1 MIVSVKTTMDAV
13 NQPPQSQPSPT
24 TTTKTFEFHYTNID
38 GSKQTISYPFVFP
51 IQNETVGELAY
62 RIVNERMD
70 PLMAA
75 LDIHLV
81 VRNELSKFVC
91 DQKKQQRCDADD
103 QRLAKLQMSNIDI
116 DQLVNKIDNWHKD
129 EILECTTKIG
139 PSDEEI
145 FAQSFHRLVHS
156 SQLMEILLKEQTYAK
171 SIIEINRQC
180 DDQMKSLITE
190 QQNEMEK
197 KIDRLDD
204 GTTSEDI
211 NNLLSQHYSRQ
222 NLLQRQW
229 ESELEAKMGHQKNDF
244 RNWIVSLLGQTLYS
258 MDERQSLIS
267 GNGGGGGGNS
277 NHNGSDNSS
286 MYYMQTPTF
295 EESFTIYLGSQ
306 LKHMHNMRLIAAN
319 IYDFCDSLHI
329 DESISGANV
338 ALGLYSSS
346 LTGIILLTPSGP
358 VKTNRDLL
366 KNASMSTEFHFNS
379 IGRQIEEIQNELK
392 SIKERDG
399 CKLKPGDF
407 FITRHSNLSQTH
419 IIFHLISDEASN
431 SPEDITSRH
440 PVILGLRNILKTA
453 SRYDVTNLSI
463 PALLRHEMSEDM
475 TVPWCNRRADLV
487 FKCAKGFIIESASW
501 GGSELNTLQLV
512 LPQDISYELFTT
524 LSNTVPQVF
533 RLANAKI
540 FSTSLQ

>member
-1 MIVSVKTTMDAV
+1 MDTV
-13 NQPPQSQPSPT
+13 IHPQ
-24 TTTKTFEFHYTNID
+24 TTKTFEYSYTDVD
-38 GSKQTISYPFVFP
+38 GTNKTITYPILFP
-51 IQNETVGELAY
+51 MPNETIGELAH
-62 RIVNERMD
+62 RIVTERMN
-70 PLMAA
+70 PLMRE
-75 LDIHLV
+75 LDAHLS
-81 VRNELSKFVC
+81 VREELEKFILE
-91 DQKKQQRCDADD
+91 QKRRQRCEADD
-103 QRLAKLQMSNIDI
+103 KILASFQAGNIDI
-116 DQLVNKIDNWHKD
+116 DSLVSKIDSWHKD

-156 SQLMEILLKEQTYAK
+156 SQLMEILLKEQSYAK
-171 SIIEINRQC
+171 SIIELNRERDEQI
-180 DDQMKSLITE
+180 KSLINE
-190 QQNEMEK
+190 QQTEMEK
-197 KIDRLDD
+197 KIDQLDD

-244 RNWIVSLLGQTLYS
+244 RNWIVSLLGKMLYS
-258 MDERQSLIS
+258 MDERQSLAS
-267 GNGGGGGGNS
+267 GNS
-277 NHNGSDNSS
+277 NHSESDNAS
-286 MYYMQTPTF
+286 MFNIHTPTF

-319 IYDFCDSLHI
+319 IYDFCDSLHLN
-329 DESISGANV
+329 ESLSGANV

-346 LTGIILLTPSGP
+346 LSGIILLTPSGQ
-358 VKTNRDLL
+358 VKANRDLT
-366 KNASMSTEFHFNS
+366 KNASMTTEFHFNS
-379 IGRQIEEIQNELK
+379 IGQQIEDIQNELK
-392 SIKERDG
+392 AVKERNG

-407 FITRHSNLSQTH
+407 FITKHSNLSQTH
-419 IIFHLISDEASN
+419 VIFHLISDEASN

-501 GGSELNTLQLV
+501 GGAELNTLQLV
-512 LPQDISYELFTT
+512 LPQDISYELFTL

-540 FSTSLQ
+540 FST

>member
-1 MIVSVKTTMDAV
+1 MDAAV
-13 NQPPQSQPSPT
+13 QLPETIQ
-24 TTTKTFEFHYTNID
+24 TFEFNYTEAD
-38 GSKQTISYPFVFP
+38 GTNQTISYPIGFP
-51 IQNETVGELAY
+51 IQNETIGELAY
-62 RIVNERMD
+62 RIVNERMS

-75 LDIHLV
+75 LDIHLSV
-81 VRNELSKFVC
+81 RIELDKFINEQKKRLRNEE
-91 DQKKQQRCDADD
+91 DD
-103 QRLAKLQMSNIDI
+103 QILATIQTGKVDI

-145 FAQSFHRLVHS
+145 FAKSFHRLVHS
-156 SQLMEILLKEQTYAK
+156 SQLMEILQREQNYAK
-171 SIIEINRQC
+171 SIIEINQQR
-180 DDQMKSLITE
+180 DDQIKSLIND
-190 QQNEMEK
+190 QQIEMEK
-197 KIDRLDD
+197 KIDQLDD

-222 NLLQRQW
+222 NVLQRQW

-258 MDERQSLIS
+258 MDERRSLIS
-267 GNGGGGGGNS
+267 AS
-277 NHNGSDNSS
+277 SIHSESDNTS
-286 MYYMQTPTF
+286 MFCMQTPTF

-329 DESISGANV
+329 NESISGANV

-346 LTGIILLTPSGP
+346 LTGIILLTPSGQ

-366 KNASMSTEFHFNS
+366 KNASMSTEFHFHS
-379 IGRQIEEIQNELK
+379 IGQQIEDIQNELK
-392 SIKERDG
+392 AVNERAG
-399 CKLKPGDF
+399 GKLKPGDF

-419 IIFHLISDEASN
+419 TIFHLISDEASN

-512 LPQDISYELFTT
+512 LPQDISYELFSM

-540 FSTSLQ
+540 FNTSIQ

>member
-1 MIVSVKTTMDAV
+1 MDAV
-13 NQPPQSQPSPT
+13 NQPQSAQSL
-24 TTTKTFEFHYTNID
+24 TTTKTFEFHYTDTD
-38 GSKQTISYPFVFP
+38 GSKQTITYPIVFP
-51 IQNETVGELAY
+51 MQNETVGELAY
-62 RIVNERMD
+62 RIVNERLD

-75 LDIHLV
+75 LDIHLI
-81 VRNELSKFVC
+81 VRSELEKFVS
-91 DQKKQQRCDADD
+91 DEKKRQRCEADD
-103 QRLAKLQMSNIDI
+103 RRLAALQTIDI

-156 SQLMEILLKEQTYAK
+156 AQLMEILLKEQTYAK

-180 DDQMKSLITE
+180 DDQIKALVTE

-244 RNWIVSLLGQTLYS
+244 RNWIVSLLGQTLYA
-258 MDERQSLIS
+258 MDERQSLNS
-267 GNGGGGGGNS
+267 AGNGGGGGGGNS

-286 MYYMQTPTF
+286 MYYIQTPTF

-346 LTGIILLTPSGP
+346 LTGIILLTPSGA

-366 KNASMSTEFHFNS
+366 KNASMSTEFHFTS
-379 IGRQIEEIQNELK
+379 IGRQIEDIQNELK
-392 SIKERDG
+392 SIKEREG

-512 LPQDISYELFTT
+512 LPQDISYELFTM

-540 FSTSLQ
+540 FSTPLQ

>member
-1 MIVSVKTTMDAV
+1 MSPATTTMDAV
-13 NQPPQSQPSPT
+13 NQPQSAQPS
-24 TTTKTFEFHYTNID
+24 TTTKTFEFHYTNTD
-38 GSKQTISYPFVFP
+38 GNKQTITYPIVFP
-51 IQNETVGELAY
+51 LQNETVGELAH
-62 RIVNERMD
+62 RIVNERLD

-75 LDIHLV
+75 LDIQLV
-81 VRNELSKFVC
+81 VRSELEKFVS
-91 DQKKQQRCDADD
+91 DEKKRQRCDADD
-103 QRLAKLQMSNIDI
+103 KRLGALQTIDI
-116 DQLVNKIDNWHKD
+116 DQLVNRIDNWHKD

-156 SQLMEILLKEQTYAK
+156 AQLMEILSKEQTYAK
-171 SIIEINRQC
+171 SIIEVNRQC
-180 DDQMKSLITE
+180 DDQIKALVTE

-229 ESELEAKMGHQKNDF
+229 ESELEARMGHQKNDF
-244 RNWIVSLLGQTLYS
+244 RNWIVSLLGQMYS
-258 MDERQSLIS
+258 MDERQSLNS
-267 GNGGGGGGNS
+267 NGGGGGNS
-277 NHNGSDNSS
+277 NHNESDNSS
-286 MYYMQTPTF
+286 MYYIQTPTF

-346 LTGIILLTPSGP
+346 LTGIILLTPSGA

-366 KNASMSTEFHFNS
+366 KNASMSTEFHFTS

-392 SIKERDG
+392 SIKEREG

-501 GGSELNTLQLV
+501 GGSEINTLQLV
-512 LPQDISYELFTT
+512 LPQDISYELFSM

-540 FSTSLQ
+540 FSTPLQ

>member
-1 MIVSVKTTMDAV
+1 MEAF
-13 NQPPQSQPSPT
+13 SQPQVAKIFTYS
-24 TTTKTFEFHYTNID
+24 YTDID
-38 GSKQTISYPFVFP
+38 GESKTITYPILFP
-51 IQNETVGELAY
+51 IQNETVGELAH
-62 RIVNERMD
+62 RIVNEGMS
-70 PLMAA
+70 PFMSA
-75 LDIHLV
+75 LDSHLSV
-81 VRNELSKFVC
+81 KIELEKYIS
-91 DQKKQQRCDADD
+91 QQNQLQRCEDD
-103 QRLAKLQMSNIDI
+103 EEILAAIRAGNVDI
-116 DQLVNKIDNWHKD
+116 DSLVSKIDNWHKD
-129 EILECTTKIG
+129 EILECTMKIG

-156 SQLMEILLKEQTYAK
+156 AQLMEILQKEQTYAM
-171 SIIEINRQC
+171 SIIDINQQRDEQI
-180 DDQMKSLITE
+180 KSLINE
-190 QQNEMEK
+190 QQTEMEK
-197 KIDRLDD
+197 KIDQLDD

-222 NLLQRQW
+222 NLVQRRW

-258 MDERQSLIS
+258 MDERPSMVNS
-267 GNGGGGGGNS
+267 NS
-277 NHNGSDNSS
+277 NHNESDNAS
-286 MYYMQTPTF
+286 MFYIQTPTF

-319 IYDFCDSLHI
+319 IYDFCNSLHLS
-329 DESISGANV
+329 ESISGANV

-346 LTGIILLTPSGP
+346 LTGIILLTPSGQ
-358 VKTNRDLL
+358 VKPNRDLC

-379 IGRQIEEIQNELK
+379 IGQQIEDIQNELK
-392 SIKERDG
+392 QIKEREG
-399 CKLKPGDF
+399 CRLKAGDF

-512 LPQDISYELFTT
+512 LPQDISYDLFST

-540 FSTSLQ
+540 FSTSIQ

>member
-1 MIVSVKTTMDAV
+1 MDAI
-13 NQPPQSQPSPT
+13 SQPH
-24 TTTKTFEFHYTNID
+24 TTKTFAFSFRDVDGTN
-38 GSKQTISYPFVFP
+38 KTITYPIVFP
-51 IQNETVGELAY
+51 LDNETVGELAH
-62 RIVNERMD
+62 RIVDERMSR
-70 PLMAA
+70 LMAA
-75 LDIHLV
+75 CDIHVPLQT
-81 VRNELSKFVC
+81 ELADFIAEQ
-91 DQKKQQRCDADD
+91 QKLHRCEHDD
-103 QRLAKLQMSNIDI
+103 DLLAAIQSGNVDI
-116 DQLVNKIDNWHKD
+116 DSLVSKIDNWHKD
-129 EILECTTKIG
+129 EILECTTKMG
-139 PSDEEI
+139 PTDEEI

-156 SQLMEILLKEQTYAK
+156 SQLMEILLKEQNYAK
-171 SIIEINRQC
+171 SIIEINRQR
-180 DDQMKSLITE
+180 DEQIISLSNE
-190 QQNEMEK
+190 QQNEMDK
-197 KIDRLDD
+197 KINQLDD

-211 NNLLSQHYSRQ
+211 NNLLSQHYRRQ
-222 NLLQRQW
+222 NLLHRQW

-244 RNWIVSLLGQTLYS
+244 RNWIVGLLGQTLYS
-258 MDERQSLIS
+258 MDERQSLAS
-267 GNGGGGGGNS
+267 SSS
-277 NHNGSDNSS
+277 NHTDSDNAS
-286 MYYMQTPTF
+286 MFFMQTPTF

-329 DESISGANV
+329 NESISGANV

-346 LTGIILLTPSGP
+346 LTGIILLTPSGQ
-358 VKTNRDLL
+358 VKTNRDLC

-379 IGRQIEEIQNELK
+379 IGQQIEDIQNELK
-392 SIKERDG
+392 AVNDRPG

-407 FITRHSNLSQTH
+407 FITRHSNLSQTQV
-419 IIFHLISDEASN
+419 IFHLISDEASN

-512 LPQDISYELFTT
+512 LPQDISDDLFTA

-533 RLANAKI
+533 RLNNAKI
-540 FSTSLQ
+540 FSTSIQ

>member
-1 MIVSVKTTMDAV
+1 MEAI
-13 NQPPQSQPSPT
+13 SQPQVA
-24 TTTKTFEFHYTNID
+24 KTFEFTYVDVD
-38 GSKQTISYPFVFP
+38 GAKKTITYPILFP
-51 IQNETVGELAY
+51 IQNETIGELAH
-62 RIVNERMD
+62 RIANERTS
-70 PLMAA
+70 PLMSA
-75 LDIHLV
+75 LDIHETIRL
-81 VRNELSKFVC
+81 ELEKYILEEK
-91 DQKKQQRCDADD
+91 QKQRCDDD
-103 QRLAKLQMSNIDI
+103 DELLAAIQAGNVDI
-116 DQLVNKIDNWHKD
+116 DSLVSKIDNCHKN
-129 EILECTTKIG
+129 EILECTKKIG

-156 SQLMEILLKEQTYAK
+156 SQLLEILLKEQTYAK
-171 SIIEINRQC
+171 CIIEINQQRDEQI
-180 DDQMKSLITE
+180 KSLINE
-190 QQNEMEK
+190 QQTEMEK
-197 KIDRLDD
+197 KIDQLDD

-211 NNLLSQHYSRQ
+211 NNLLSQHYGRQ
-222 NLLQRQW
+222 NMLQRQW

-258 MDERQSLIS
+258 MDERQSLVS
-267 GNGGGGGGNS
+267 GYS
-277 NHNGSDNSS
+277 NESDNVS
-286 MYYMQTPTF
+286 MFYIQTPTF

-306 LKHMHNMRLIAAN
+306 LKHMHNMRLVAAN

-329 DESISGANV
+329 NESISGANV

-346 LTGIILLTPSGP
+346 LSGVILLTPSGQ
-358 VKTNRDLL
+358 VKANRNLL
-366 KNASMSTEFHFNS
+366 KNASMSTEFHFSS
-379 IGRQIEEIQNELK
+379 IGQQIEDIQNELK
-392 SIKERDG
+392 AVKERAG

-440 PVILGLRNILKTA
+440 SVILGLRNILKTA

>member
-1 MIVSVKTTMDAV
+1 MNFNKPKEMDV
-13 NQPPQSQPSPT
+13 VSQPQ
-24 TTTKTFEFHYTNID
+24 TTKTFEYSYTDLD
-38 GSKQTISYPFVFP
+38 GTNKTISYPVLFQ
-51 IQNETVGELAY
+51 IQNETIGELAY
-62 RIVNERMD
+62 RIVNETMS
-70 PLMAA
+70 PLMCA
-75 LDIHLV
+75 LDVHLS
-81 VRNELSKFVC
+81 VRVELEKFMLEH
-91 DQKKQQRCDADD
+91 KRRQRCTDD
-103 QRLAKLQMSNIDI
+103 DEILAAVQAGNVDI
-116 DQLVNKIDNWHKD
+116 DSLVNKIDNWHKD

-171 SIIEINRQC
+171 SIIEINRKRDEQI
-180 DDQMKSLITE
+180 KSLINE
-190 QQNEMEK
+190 QQTEMEK
-197 KIDRLDD
+197 KIDQLDD

-258 MDERQSLIS
+258 MDERQSLAS
-267 GNGGGGGGNS
+267 SNS
-277 NHNGSDNSS
+277 NHNESDNAS
-286 MYYMQTPTF
+286 MFYMQTPTF

-306 LKHMHNMRLIAAN
+306 LKHMHNMRLVAAN

-329 DESISGANV
+329 NESISGANV
-338 ALGLYSSS
+338 ALGLYSSALS
-346 LTGIILLTPSGP
+346 GIILLTLSGQ
-358 VKTNRDLL
+358 VKTNRDLC

-379 IGRQIEEIQNELK
+379 IGQQIEEIQNELK
-392 SIKERDG
+392 LVKESTG
-399 CKLKPGDF
+399 KLKPGDF

-419 IIFHLISDEASN
+419 VIFHLISDEASN

-501 GGSELNTLQLV
+501 GGSEFTLQLV

-540 FSTSLQ
+540 FSTSIQ

>member
-1 MIVSVKTTMDAV
+1 MDAV
-13 NQPPQSQPSPT
+13 SQPQ
-24 TTTKTFEFHYTNID
+24 TTKQFEYSYIDID
-38 GSKQTISYPFVFP
+38 GTNKTITYPILFP
-51 IQNETVGELAY
+51 IQKETINELAY
-62 RIVNERMD
+62 RIVEERMS

-75 LDIHLV
+75 LDKHLT
-81 VRNELSKFVC
+81 VRIELEKFALDEKTRQCCDDDNEL
-91 DQKKQQRCDADD
+91 
-103 QRLAKLQMSNIDI
+103 LAAIQDGNIDI
-116 DQLVNKIDNWHKD
+116 DNLVSKLDNLHKD

-156 SQLMEILLKEQTYAK
+156 SQLMDILLKEQNYAK
-171 SIIEINRQC
+171 SIIEINQERDEQI
-180 DDQMKSLITE
+180 KSLINE
-190 QQNEMEK
+190 QQTEMDK
-197 KIDRLDD
+197 KIDQLDD

-244 RNWIVSLLGQTLYS
+244 RNWIVGLLGQTLYS
-258 MDERQSLIS
+258 MDERQSVS
-267 GNGGGGGGNS
+267 GYS
-277 NHNGSDNSS
+277 NHSDSDNAS
-286 MYYMQTPTF
+286 MFHIQTPTY

-319 IYDFCDSLHI
+319 IYDFCDALHI
-329 DESISGANV
+329 NESISGANV

-346 LTGIILLTPSGP
+346 LSGIILLTPSGQ
-358 VKTNRDLL
+358 VKTNRDLC

-379 IGRQIEEIQNELK
+379 IGQQIEDIQNELK
-392 SIKERDG
+392 QVKERAG
-399 CKLKPGDF
+399 LKLKAGDF

-540 FSTSLQ
+540 FLTSIP

>member
-1 MIVSVKTTMDAV
+1 MEAI
-13 NQPPQSQPSPT
+13 SQPQVSQT
-24 TTTKTFEFHYTNID
+24 FTYGYKDADGENKTIT
-38 GSKQTISYPFVFP
+38 YPILFP
-51 IQNETVGELAY
+51 MQNETIGELAH
-62 RIVNERMD
+62 RIVNERMN

-75 LDIHLV
+75 IDAHLLV
-81 VRNELSKFVC
+81 KTELEKFILE
-91 DQKKQQRCDADD
+91 QKQLQRCEDD
-103 QRLAKLQMSNIDI
+103 ERLLAAIHAGNVDI
-116 DQLVNKIDNWHKD
+116 DGLVNRIDNWHKD
-129 EILECTTKIG
+129 EILECTMKIG
-139 PSDEEI
+139 PTDEEI

-156 SQLMEILLKEQTYAK
+156 SQLNRILEKQQTYAK
-171 SIIEINRQC
+171 SIIEINQQR
-180 DDQMKSLITE
+180 DDQIKSLINE
-190 QQNEMEK
+190 QQTEMEK
-197 KIDRLDD
+197 KIDQLDD

-258 MDERQSLIS
+258 IDERHSAS
-267 GNGGGGGGNS
+267 S
-277 NHNGSDNSS
+277 NHSNHIDSDNDSNFVI
-286 MYYMQTPTF
+286 QTPTY

-319 IYDFCDSLHI
+319 TYDFCNSLHLN
-329 DESISGANV
+329 ESISGANV

-346 LTGIILLTPSGP
+346 LSGIILLTPSGQ
-358 VKTNRDLL
+358 VKPNRDLL
-366 KNASMSTEFHFNS
+366 KNASMSTEFHFSS
-379 IGRQIEEIQNELK
+379 IGQQVEDIQNELK
-392 SIKERDG
+392 QIKERNG

-407 FITRHSNLSQTH
+407 FITKHSNLSQTH
-419 IIFHLISDEASN
+419 LIFHLISDEASN

-475 TVPWCNRRADLV
+475 TVPWCGRRADLV

-524 LSNTVPQVF
+524 LSSTVPQVF

-540 FSTSLQ
+540 FSTTIQ

>member
-1 MIVSVKTTMDAV
+1 MDVVSE
-13 NQPPQSQPSPT
+13 PQVQ
-24 TTTKTFEFHYTNID
+24 KNFEYSYTDVD
-38 GSKQTISYPFVFP
+38 GTNKTISYPVLIP
-51 IQNETVGELAY
+51 MQNETIGELAY
-62 RIVNERMD
+62 RIVNETMS
-70 PLMAA
+70 PLMCA
-75 LDIHLV
+75 LDIHSS
-81 VRNELSKFVC
+81 VREELEKFIMK
-91 DQKKQQRCDADD
+91 QKRQQRCDDD
-103 QRLAKLQMSNIDI
+103 DEILAVIQAGNVDI
-116 DQLVNKIDNWHKD
+116 DSLVNRIDNWHKD

-171 SIIEINRQC
+171 SIIEINRERDEQI
-180 DDQMKSLITE
+180 KSLINE
-190 QQNEMEK
+190 QQLEMEK
-197 KIDRLDD
+197 KIDQLDD

-258 MDERQSLIS
+258 MDERQSLVS
-267 GNGGGGGGNS
+267 GNS
-277 NHNGSDNSS
+277 NHSESDNAS
-286 MYYMQTPTF
+286 MFYMQTPTY

-306 LKHMHNMRLIAAN
+306 LKHMHNMRLVAAN

-329 DESISGANV
+329 NESISGANV
-338 ALGLYSSS
+338 ALGLYSSALS
-346 LTGIILLTPSGP
+346 GIILLTPSGQ
-358 VKTNRDLL
+358 VKTNRDLS

-379 IGRQIEEIQNELK
+379 IGQQIEDIQNELK
-392 SIKERDG
+392 LVKERAG

-501 GGSELNTLQLV
+501 GGSELSTLQLV

-540 FSTSLQ
+540 FSTSIQ

>member
-1 MIVSVKTTMDAV
+1 MLQSVSD
-13 NQPPQSQPSPT
+13 
-24 TTTKTFEFHYTNID
+24 TKIFTYNYID
-38 GSKQTISYPFVFP
+38 INESNKSISYPVP
-51 IQNETVGELAY
+51 LPLCNEIISELAH
-62 RIVNERMD
+62 RIVADCLHPVHQLFDHHVSVQTELEKFISREKRNQLCEDDELLITKASEMNTNE
-70 PLMAA
+70 
-75 LDIHLV
+75 
-81 VRNELSKFVC
+81 
-91 DQKKQQRCDADD
+91 
-103 QRLAKLQMSNIDI
+103 I
-116 DQLVNKIDNWHKD
+116 DQIVYKTDNWYKD
-129 EILECTTKIG
+129 EILEFTAKIG

-156 SQLMEILLKEQTYAK
+156 SSLMDILIKERGYAK
-171 SIIEINRQC
+171 SIIEMNRQR
-180 DDQMKSLITE
+180 DDEIQMLIN
-190 QQNEMEK
+190 QQQTEMEQ
-197 KIDRLDD
+197 KIEQLDD

-211 NNLLSQHYSRQ
+211 NNLLSQHYNRQ
-222 NLLQRQW
+222 HLMQRQW
-229 ESELEAKMGHQKNDF
+229 ESKLEAKIGHQKNDF
-244 RNWIVSLLGQTLYS
+244 RNWIVSLLGQRIYTTEDRNTL
-258 MDERQSLIS
+258 I
-267 GNGGGGGGNS
+267 NS
-277 NHNGSDNSS
+277 NTNTDENVS
-286 MYYMQTPTF
+286 MFYIQSPAL

-319 IYDFCDSLHI
+319 VYDFCSSLHVS
-329 DESISGANV
+329 ENISGPNI

-346 LTGIILLTPSGP
+346 LTGIILLTPSGQ
-358 VKTNRDLL
+358 VKANSELV
-366 KNASMSTEFHFNS
+366 KNASTTTEFHFS
-379 IGRQIEEIQNELK
+379 QIQHQIEDIQNELK
-392 SIKERDG
+392 RAKERNSG
-399 CKLKPGDF
+399 KLMPGDF

-419 IIFHLISDEASN
+419 LIFHLISDETST

-512 LPQDISYELFTT
+512 LPQDISYELFSS

-540 FSTSLQ
+540 FSK